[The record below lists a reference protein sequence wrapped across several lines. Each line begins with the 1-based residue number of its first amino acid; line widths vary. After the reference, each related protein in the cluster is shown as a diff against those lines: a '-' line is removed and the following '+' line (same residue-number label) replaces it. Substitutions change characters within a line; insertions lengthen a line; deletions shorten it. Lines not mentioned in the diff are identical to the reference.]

1 MIKELLIR
9 NKIAIVSNWIQ
20 LIIETYPS
28 ATSNFLKS
36 QKDQFSNPVG
46 HIISDSIGKI
56 FDEIVNSR
64 NIDKIKLLLKDIIK
78 IRAVQDF
85 LPSDAV
91 GFIFSLKKVIRDE
104 IEQEIKEEK
113 NLNELVIIE
122 SFIDKIALVAFNLY
136 MDAREKVFQIRV
148 NEIKS
153 KLPFNNEKGTKD
165 FEAEIKMN
173 T

>member
-9 NKIAIVSNWIQ
+9 NKISIVDKWIQ
-20 LIIETYPS
+20 FIIETYPL

-46 HIISDSIGKI
+46 HIISDSAGKI
-56 FDEIVNSR
+56 FTEIVNGR

-148 NEIKS
+148 NEIKL
-153 KLPFNNEKGTKD
+153 KLPFYSEKGTKD
-165 FEAEIKMN
+165 FETEIKMN